1 VGRVVGRFN
10 EDRLAAIA
18 ALGHVMPKSS
28 SNDAAE
34 VCHSGLCGIQAIGAT
49 GKVLL

>member
-1 VGRVVGRFN
+1 MKIVWRRSPRYVTR
-10 EDRLAAIA
+10 
-18 ALGHVMPKSS
+18 KSS
-28 SNDAAE
+28 GNDAAE